1 MNIRKRLTDAWFG
14 VFVVLWCVFIAGMLT
29 ITSCVSFSEQK
40 RDLLLENYALVV
52 QEFEAQRVDKVAL
65 LNLLKSKTTNPE
77 SLDEITVGLMDAE
90 AAKERVGL
98 LSKDVEV
105 LLNSSTLDA
114 EQQAF
119 ILEILQLVLPPE
131 DE

>member
-1 MNIRKRLTDAWFG
+1 MGIKRWMADASFV
-14 VFVVLWCVFIAGMLT
+14 VFVIAILALASWGVCST
-29 ITSCVSFSEQK
+29 ACISFSEQK

-77 SLDEITVGLMDAE
+77 SLDEITVGLMDAA

-98 LSKDVEV
+98 LSKDAEALV
-105 LLNSSTLDA
+105 NNSTLDA
-114 EQQAF
+114 EQKEF
-119 ILEILQLVLPPE
+119 ILNILKLVLPPE
-131 DE
+131 

>member
-77 SLDEITVGLMDAE
+77 SLDEIT
-90 AAKERVGL
+90 
-98 LSKDVEV
+98 
-105 LLNSSTLDA
+105 LDA